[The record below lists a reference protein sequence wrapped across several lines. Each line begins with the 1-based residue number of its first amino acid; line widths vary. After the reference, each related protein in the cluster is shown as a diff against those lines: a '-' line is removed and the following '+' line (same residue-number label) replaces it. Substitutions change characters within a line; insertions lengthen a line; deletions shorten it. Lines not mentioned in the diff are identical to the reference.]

1 MHRDRSLGQV
11 ARRGDLTMW
20 WVVTTVYSPEEAILV
35 PATDA
40 EEAIREYA
48 YGFDYSEP
56 FVEHLLHGAAH
67 AVALLPSQVSALKLD
82 PLDNEPELVA
92 EEGDDPTWE
101 MT

>member
-1 MHRDRSLGQV
+1 LHRDRSLGQV
-11 ARRGDLTMW
+11 ARHGDLTMW

-48 YGFDYSEP
+48 YGFDYSEG
-56 FVEHLLHGAAH
+56 FVEHLLHGGAR
-67 AVALLPSQVSALKLD
+67 AVALSSEQVAALHLE
-82 PLDNEPELVA
+82 PLVFEPKP
-92 EEGDDPTWE
+92 EEDDEPTWE